1 MYVTQ
6 LLKEGSSPPVE
17 RSQASSKRVQHNRER
32 KWERMRGGEDVI
44 YKENDNGNVPNV
56 GICK

>member
-1 MYVTQ
+1 MHGTQ
-6 LLKEGSSPPVE
+6 LLKEGFNPPVE